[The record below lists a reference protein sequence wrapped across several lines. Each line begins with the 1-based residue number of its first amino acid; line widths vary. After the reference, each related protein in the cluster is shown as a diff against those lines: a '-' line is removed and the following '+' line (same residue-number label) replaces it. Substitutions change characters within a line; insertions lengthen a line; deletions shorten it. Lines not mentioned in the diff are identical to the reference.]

1 MLREI
6 PREDRV
12 LSAINDAHEQLIPAP
27 GSIIAE
33 RYRILECIGEGGMGK
48 VYEAE
53 DTRLGRRVAIK
64 FLRAALSAD
73 RTATERL
80 LREARAASSIE
91 HDNIVSVSDLGHLP
105 SGSAYYVMEILRGE
119 SLAETL
125 HHHGRLPWSRVAG
138 IALQLCDALNAA
150 HARGIVHRDLKPE
163 NIFRTPRAWNQ
174 DFIKILDFGIAG
186 IAQAGSDPQGR
197 LTRTDDFLG
206 TVSYMSPEQASG
218 DMTAHPRI
226 DVYATGVL
234 LYHLLTGI
242 LPFRGENTLQVLR
255 AILNAHASAMHI
267 VAPDANISPEIEALV
282 ARAMHPDPG
291 LRFPD
296 IASLGAAVL
305 ALAPTTGA
313 PPPLPQVPAASTRP
327 RPDLSLAHRPTELA
341 ATDAIPALGIAAAE
355 PGSPNDALTKPADEA
370 PDAPAQP
377 GASPSTETH
386 PGPATTVSQPR
397 PGAATPPTPGETPI
411 VPAQQTLT
419 VASSTASDPET
430 TPPTSPALSIAQT
443 GQTSASPANTSHR
456 TPAPGRASAHLPRR
470 WWLLGGFLVVLIAG
484 GVLTWQALDPAEA
497 PGDLPDESLYPPV
510 IPAPEPDLPP
520 TQNKEPPTKPPIP
533 QPEPSPVAKGS
544 QEGTETPD
552 IKKTTS
558 PTEVKNDTPSLTA
571 KKINLQVQK
580 LARDTCAA
588 HESSNVSV
596 RVSVKKGKRTIDSLV
611 PVSTLGTGARNC
623 LKGLTGKDLKGIA
636 MNDFKDISVVLWSDP

>member
-355 PGSPNDALTKPADEA
+355 PGSPNDALTKPAEEA

-377 GASPSTETH
+377 GASPPTETH

-397 PGAATPPTPGETPI
+397 PGAATPPTAGETPNF
-411 VPAQQTLT
+411 PDQQTLT
-419 VASSTASDPET
+419 AASSTASDPET

-456 TPAPGRASAHLPRR
+456 TPAPGRASAHLRRR

-497 PGDLPDESLYPPV
+497 PGGLPDESPSPSIITPEKPVSPTPNKDTPTKSPPR
-510 IPAPEPDLPP
+510 
-520 TQNKEPPTKPPIP
+520 QSEPPLID
-533 QPEPSPVAKGS
+533 KGS

-552 IKKTTS
+552 IKKTTA

-596 RVSVKKGKRTIDSLV
+596 RVTVKKGKRTIDSLV